1 MKIIAFDI
9 SGIFWQA
16 ALGGAGKDDIN
27 APYMITCNAVQTLSE
42 GFDRVAIA
50 VDAPRSFRQDLHA
63 GYKANRPER
72 VEWQWEQLRRVLDWC
87 KRAGHVIFEA
97 PSFEADDVLMT
108 IATWAAARNYHCAI
122 VSNDKDMAATLGVGP
137 DALLIKKNP
146 KNGQWETR
154 NAEQFAAA
162 YGFAPIRMPDF
173 LALAGDTADEFS
185 FFEHIGD
192 GTATK
197 LVQAYSSLGAIYNA
211 AHDPAH
217 KWPVK
222 LQERQLVS
230 LRATPD
236 VYDLAL
242 RLATPRADVPIDCG
256 ALESAPASNHV
267 PSHEPDASEPVAT
280 NQAIA
285 SAPARVATSERGP
298 STALARV
305 TRDSRFE
312 LAPYAMQPDNL
323 NDAWRLAKLTVDA
336 AIMPQWGRPEQAAM
350 VIMAGRERGLPAFVA
365 LQNMHVVKG
374 KVGCSAALLA
384 AMVLSDPDCE
394 YFELDTDPMWTN
406 AKQATVISKK
416 RSRPKEQRLTYTL
429 EEAKTAGLVRSH
441 VDRNGDESCQWIKR
455 PATMLRWAAF
465 REAARAFWPHKTTG
479 MYTPAELR
487 ERFDESDM
495 DVETAGEV
503 TIEAK
508 RATLAEGA

>member
-27 APYMITCNAVQTLSE
+27 APYMISCNAIQTLSE

-50 VDAPRSFRQDLHA
+50 VDAPRSFRQDLYPA
-63 GYKANRPER
+63 YKANRPER
-72 VEWQWEQLRRVLDWC
+72 VEWQWEQLRRVLEWC
-87 KRAGHVIFEA
+87 KRAGHAIFEA
-97 PSFEADDVLMT
+97 PGLEADDVLMT
-108 IATWAAARNYHCAI
+108 IATWSAARNYHCAI
-122 VSNDKDMAATLGVGP
+122 VSNDKDMAAALGAGP
-137 DALLIKKNP
+137 DVLLIKKNA

-154 NAEQFAAA
+154 NTEQFAAV
-162 YGFAPIRMPDF
+162 YGFSPVRMPDF
-173 LALAGDTADEFS
+173 LALAGDAADGFS

-197 LVQAYSSLGAIYNA
+197 LVQAYVDLGAIYSA
-211 AHDPAH
+211 AHDPSH
-217 KWPVK
+217 KWAVK
-222 LQERQLVS
+222 LQERQLAS
-230 LRATPD
+230 LRAKPD

-242 RLATPRADVPIDCG
+242 KVATPRNDAPIDCNI
-256 ALESAPASNHV
+256 LEAQ
-267 PSHEPDASEPVAT
+267 PVAAEHDDVDNSDATTT
-280 NQAIA
+280 NNAIV
-285 SAPARVATSERGP
+285 SAPARVASSERAP
-298 STALARV
+298 SVALARV
-305 TRDSRFE
+305 ARDPRFE

-323 NDAWRLAKLTVDA
+323 NEAWRLAKITVDA

-350 VIMAGRERGLPAFVA
+350 VIMAGRERGIPAFVA

-374 KVGCSAALLA
+374 RVGCSAALLA

-394 YFELDTDPMWTN
+394 YFELDTDPLWTN
-406 AKQATVISKK
+406 TKQATVISKK

-429 EEAKTAGLVRSH
+429 EEAKLAGLVRSH
-441 VDRNGDESCQWIKR
+441 IDRNGEESCQWIKR

-487 ERFDESDM
+487 ERFDAADM
-495 DVETAGEV
+495 EVETAGEV
-503 TIEAK
+503 SQ
-508 RATLAEGA
+508 